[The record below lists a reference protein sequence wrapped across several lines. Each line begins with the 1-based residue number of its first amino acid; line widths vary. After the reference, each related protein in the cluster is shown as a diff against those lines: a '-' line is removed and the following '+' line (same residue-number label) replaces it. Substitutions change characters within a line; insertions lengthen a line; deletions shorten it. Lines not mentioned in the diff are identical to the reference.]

1 MKGCSPSP
9 DSACIRLPGLLG
21 VIHNAAIFFGFYSFA
36 THRTKTRPCS
46 TNGASGPLKALYGTS
61 KAKPRLS
68 VLRSFE
74 GHNPPAQSF
83 VQYIE
88 SHTRLKQNTPTSNK
102 WSVVNKIMGHFAS
115 CKGHVYTR
123 QEGLPRCQSTLYNS
137 SRISPSLPKH
147 NPPIPIR
154 HNTTFNEH
162 IRRARA
168 PIL

>member
-21 VIHNAAIFFGFYSFA
+21 VIHNAATIFFGFYSFA

-74 GHNPPAQSF
+74 GSSNPPLLSLKTRR
-83 VQYIE
+83 IIL
-88 SHTRLKQNTPTSNK
+88 RLKVCTIHRESYTSEAKYADIQQIERRQQNHGALRVLQRACLHTPGRASN
-102 WSVVNKIMGHFAS
+102 M
-115 CKGHVYTR
+115 
-123 QEGLPRCQSTLYNS
+123 
-137 SRISPSLPKH
+137 PKH
-147 NPPIPIR
+147 TLQLKQ
-154 HNTTFNEH
+154 H
-162 IRRARA
+162 
-168 PIL
+168 

>member
-21 VIHNAAIFFGFYSFA
+21 VIHNAATIFFGFYSFA

-74 GHNPPAQSF
+74 RSFEGVPTPTPLLEDATYNPQAQSF

-102 WSVVNKIMGHFAS
+102 WSVVNKIMWGT
-115 CKGHVYTR
+115 CVLQREYTR
-123 QEGLPRCQSTLYNS
+123 EEGLPTL
-137 SRISPSLPKH
+137 KQH
-147 NPPIPIR
+147 
-154 HNTTFNEH
+154 
-162 IRRARA
+162 
-168 PIL
+168 